1 MPTARELLEQADA
14 LMRRNR
20 KRGKRKDGG
29 PPTLTDALG
38 IDRRPTL
45 APTIILPDQPPA
57 NADAIA
63 LPGQAESDPMALDTL
78 SDLPVLTDVVD
89 VWPGSDAA
97 DVAKQPSAIDTA
109 ALDAALEA
117 DALAAKPA
125 AFDAAEGLDA
135 TAAKP
140 AAFDAAERLYALA
153 AKPAAFDAAAGLAA
167 TAEEAATRT
176 AAEATPV
183 RIAALGDSEVPRAM
197 PSGEAPRVAPA
208 AERDVAPTVQ
218 VAKEPV
224 LEEEFILDIPPA
236 DDDRENVQPVTLAS
250 PHAVAEPAPAV
261 VPGSVDWNAMAE
273 EIRMQV
279 LQRLDLF
286 TDTGLRDQLGARLQ
300 PIVDRAAA
308 ELVETINHQLGEL
321 VRGYVAEAIEREIES
336 WRTRGT

>member
-1 MPTARELLEQADA
+1 
-14 LMRRNR
+14 
-20 KRGKRKDGG
+20 
-29 PPTLTDALG
+29 
-38 IDRRPTL
+38 
-45 APTIILPDQPPA
+45 
-57 NADAIA
+57 
-63 LPGQAESDPMALDTL
+63 
-78 SDLPVLTDVVD
+78 
-89 VWPGSDAA
+89 
-97 DVAKQPSAIDTA
+97 
-109 ALDAALEA
+109 
-117 DALAAKPA
+117 
-125 AFDAAEGLDA
+125 
-135 TAAKP
+135 
-140 AAFDAAERLYALA
+140 
-153 AKPAAFDAAAGLAA
+153 
-167 TAEEAATRT
+167 
-176 AAEATPV
+176 
-183 RIAALGDSEVPRAM
+183 M

-236 DDDRENVQPVTLAS
+236 DDDRENVQPATLAS

>member
-135 TAAKP
+135 TA
-140 AAFDAAERLYALA
+140 
-153 AKPAAFDAAAGLAA
+153 
-167 TAEEAATRT
+167 EEAATRT

-236 DDDRENVQPVTLAS
+236 DDDRESVQPVTLAS

>member
-97 DVAKQPSAIDTA
+97 DVAKQQSAIDTA

-135 TAAKP
+135 LAAKP
-140 AAFDAAERLYALA
+140 AAFDAAE
-153 AKPAAFDAAAGLAA
+153 GLDA

>member
-140 AAFDAAERLYALA
+140 AAFDAAE
-153 AKPAAFDAAAGLAA
+153 GLDA

-236 DDDRENVQPVTLAS
+236 DDDRENVQPATLAS

-336 WRTRGT
+336 WRNQNPASK